1 VSQTSQAMT
10 TFACVAS
17 LPLLATRPA
26 LRRALPP
33 NAIKWSKVAL
43 GAGLLQVTMGIT
55 TLLMLV
61 PVPLAAAHQ
70 AGSVVLLTTMLGLLG
85 TLRRPSR
92 ISRMWAEAKRNG
104 TSFSAGTRTR
114 LSAEALKGVK
124 SGMEARV
131 NIP

>member
-1 VSQTSQAMT
+1 MT
-10 TFACVAS
+10 TFAAVAS
-17 LPLLATRPA
+17 LPFLATRPA

-33 NAIKWSKVAL
+33 GAVTWSKIAL
-43 GAGLLQVTMGIT
+43 GAGLLQVSMGIT

-92 ISRMWAEAKRNG
+92 ISRMWAEAKSKGNG
-104 TSFSAGTRTR
+104 VTSFGQAALGERMR
-114 LSAEALKGVK
+114 QEALRGVK

-131 NIP
+131 NVP